1 MKTSGNNKFVLF
13 ALQNTTII
21 LFILVFVIFGV
32 LAPRFFSMQSFE
44 NIVKQAS
51 FIGIVAVGMTFV
63 LLTAG
68 IDLSVGSN
76 MYISAL
82 TAGMLMKNFDLHPVL
97 AFLACLAVGM
107 LFGGINAF
115 FITKLKIIPFV
126 VTLAT
131 LTAGRGISLFF
142 SQSVTVPYPPEVLKL
157 RTTDLFGLIPLP
169 IVVFLVVVVL
179 AHIFLNMTPL
189 GRQIYA
195 VGNDVEAAKKAG
207 INTDR
212 VLATVYIICGL
223 LAALGGYVS
232 VGQMGIVTPAF
243 GEGKEFDAIAAAVLG
258 GTSLFGGVGSVL
270 PGTVIGAVL
279 IQMIQAGLIFT
290 KVDLY
295 LQPLITA
302 GIIFFAVFLD
312 AVRNT
317 QLAKLRRRN
326 IRTERV
332 AAAEGAGG

>member
-1 MKTSGNNKFVLF
+1 
-13 ALQNTTII
+13 
-21 LFILVFVIFGV
+21 LFILVFVVFGL
-32 LAPRFFSMQSFE
+32 LAPRFFAVQNFE

-68 IDLSVGSN
+68 IDLSVGTN

-82 TAGMLMKNFDLHPVL
+82 AAGLLMKNYHVHPAL
-97 AFLACLAVGM
+97 AFLACLGVGT
-107 LFGGINAF
+107 LFGAVNAF
-115 FITKLKIIPFV
+115 FITKLKIIPFI

-131 LTAGRGISLFF
+131 LPAGRGLALYF
-142 SQSVTVPYPPEVLKL
+142 SQSVAVPYPQSVLQL
-157 RTTDLFGLIPLP
+157 RTVELFGLIPLP
-169 IVVFLVVVVL
+169 IVVFLVVV
-179 AHIFLNMTPL
+179 AAAYIFLNMTPL

-195 VGNDVEAAKKAG
+195 VGNDIEAAKKAG

-223 LAALGGYVS
+223 LAALGGFVS
-232 VGQMGIVTPAF
+232 VGQLGIVNPAF
-243 GEGKEFDAIAAAVLG
+243 GEGREFDAIAAAVLG
-258 GTSLFGGVGSVL
+258 GTSLFGGVGSVF

-279 IQMIQAGLIFT
+279 IQMIQTGLIFT

-295 LQPLITA
+295 QQPLVTA

-332 AAAEGAGG
+332 LTTAAPEGAGG

>member
-1 MKTSGNNKFVLF
+1 M
-13 ALQNTTII
+13 
-21 LFILVFVIFGV
+21 FILVFVVFGL
-32 LAPRFFSMQSFE
+32 LAPRFFAVQNFE

-68 IDLSVGSN
+68 IDLSVGTN

-82 TAGMLMKNFDLHPVL
+82 AAGLLMKNYHVHPAL
-97 AFLACLAVGM
+97 AFLACLGVGT
-107 LFGGINAF
+107 LFGAVNAF
-115 FITKLKIIPFV
+115 FITKLKIIPFI

-131 LTAGRGISLFF
+131 LPAGRGLALYF
-142 SQSVTVPYPPEVLKL
+142 SQSVAVPYPQSVLQL
-157 RTTDLFGLIPLP
+157 RTVELFGLIPLP
-169 IVVFLVVVVL
+169 IVVFLVVV
-179 AHIFLNMTPL
+179 AAAYIFLNMTPL

-195 VGNDVEAAKKAG
+195 VGNDIEAAKKAG

-223 LAALGGYVS
+223 LAALGGFVS
-232 VGQMGIVTPAF
+232 VGQLGIVNPAF
-243 GEGKEFDAIAAAVLG
+243 GEGREFDAIAAAVLG
-258 GTSLFGGVGSVL
+258 GTSLFGGVGSVF

-279 IQMIQAGLIFT
+279 IQMIQTGLIFT

-295 LQPLITA
+295 QQPLVTA

-332 AAAEGAGG
+332 LTTAAPEGAGG